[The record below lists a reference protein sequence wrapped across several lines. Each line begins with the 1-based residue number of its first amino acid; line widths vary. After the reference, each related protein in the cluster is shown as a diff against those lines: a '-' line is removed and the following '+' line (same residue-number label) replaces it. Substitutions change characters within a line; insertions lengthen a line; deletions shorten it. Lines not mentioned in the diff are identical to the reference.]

1 MAALRP
7 LLSSVLLAAIGWHA
21 PASAQNIGD
30 KMPTCLACH
39 GETGQSQTDNVP
51 SLGAQTSPYSLIQ
64 LVLFREGIRTA
75 DPMNDLMKGA
85 TDSDLQ
91 AFADAIAQLPAPKPA
106 EGGDAQRLAHGRQLA
121 AQNRCLICHRADLSG
136 QENVPRLSDQ
146 REDYLLKS
154 LREYKS
160 GARHGYDASM
170 ADVVQPMS
178 DADFVDL
185 AYYIARAK

>member
-75 DPMNDLMKGA
+75 DPMNELMKGA

>member
-7 LLSSVLLAAIGWHA
+7 LFAFVFLAAIGWHA

-39 GETGQSQTDNVP
+39 GETGQSQTENVP
-51 SLGAQTSPYSLIQ
+51 SLGAQTSQYSLIQ
-64 LVLFREGIRTA
+64 LVLFREGLRTA
-75 DPMNDLMKGA
+75 APMNELMKGA

-91 AFADAIAQLPAPKPA
+91 AFADAIAKLAAPKPA
-106 EGGDAQRLAHGRQLA
+106 EGGDPQRLAHGQQLA

-136 QENVPRLSDQ
+136 QENVPRLADQ

-178 DADFVDL
+178 DADFAEL
-185 AYYIARAK
+185 AYYIARVK